1 MSLQKTEAVVLKTQR
16 LGETSK
22 ILTLYSRKFGKLKV
36 VAKGSRGLKS
46 RFFGTLELLNHISIV
61 YYFKET
67 RELQLLSQADIIHP
81 FVGVREDLEK
91 YSLASFFCE
100 LIDRTQLEQPNIYLF
115 QVLVESL
122 KEIEKIK
129 ENTINVFFWFIL
141 KFLHIS
147 GFKPHFEACKICRK
161 PGNQNSV
168 RFSLIDGSYT
178 CGNCKNSAPM
188 SITVP
193 VEAINYLHSLQVAP
207 INKTNV
213 LTVVSPESCETLLFS
228 FLQYH
233 IEEAKYLKSMK
244 FLRQIQ
250 NSKLI

>member
-22 ILTLYSRKFGKLKV
+22 ILTLYSRKFGKIKV

-46 RFFGTLELLNHISIV
+46 HFFGTLEPLNHISIV
-61 YYFKET
+61 YYFKAT

-81 FVGVREDLEK
+81 FIRIRDDLEK
-91 YSLASFFCE
+91 YSLCTFFCE
-100 LIDRTQLEQPNIYLF
+100 LINRTQLEQPNIYLF
-115 QVLVESL
+115 QVLVDSL

-129 ENTINVFFWFIL
+129 ENTKSVFLWFIL

-147 GFKPHFEACKICRK
+147 GFKPHFDACRICRK
-161 PGNQNSV
+161 SDNQNSV

-178 CGNCKNSAPM
+178 CDNCVNSGQM

-193 VEAINYLHSLQVAP
+193 AETMNYLNKLQLAP
-207 INKTNV
+207 INKISV
-213 LTVVSPESCETLLFS
+213 LIAESPESCETLLFA

-244 FLRQIQ
+244 FLKQIQ
-250 NSKLI
+250 NNRF